1 MDAATVS
8 RVMSLIPERSAWSP
22 SGSAFGAE
30 GKSDRVTLIARLLH
44 WLSPLEALT
53 PENQQALGIRAG
65 GGRAADDDVEALE
78 PEEVDDTAVRQPEPG
93 TQIAA

>member
-1 MDAATVS
+1 MDAATVF
-8 RVMSLIPERSAWSP
+8 RVMSLIPERTAWSP

-30 GKSDRVTLIARLLH
+30 GKSERVTLLARLLH

-53 PENQQALGIRAG
+53 PENQQTLGIRASG
-65 GGRAADDDVEALE
+65 ARPAEDDVE
-78 PEEVDDTAVRQPEPG
+78 PEELDDPAVRQPEAG